1 MKHWTSTQHKNH
13 NNSECWDVLASQFDI
28 FSQSKQNHTESL
40 QSPPAT
46 MHWSY
51 HWSSCSQTV
60 VAMWCNVNEVHQSI
74 PKRVHVGW
82 CWLERSIAETTIR
95 RWFHCDVL
103 SSESWPQCMKWVKVT
118 TLRAEHAKGE
128 RLEQW
133 CSYLLYDPQKYTCTG
148 GSTPTRAYL
157 LSDIQT
163 PQTPVNMH
171 NHIDI

>member
-1 MKHWTSTQHKNH
+1 
-13 NNSECWDVLASQFDI
+13 
-28 FSQSKQNHTESL
+28 
-40 QSPPAT
+40 

-95 RWFHCDVL
+95 RCFHCDVL

-133 CSYLLYDPQKYTCTG
+133 CSYLLYDPHKYTRTILYRRVYTYSCILIIRHTDT
-148 GSTPTRAYL
+148 SDTRKYAQSYRN
-157 LSDIQT
+157 IWTNTQHT
-163 PQTPVNMH
+163 H
-171 NHIDI
+171 RICICARH